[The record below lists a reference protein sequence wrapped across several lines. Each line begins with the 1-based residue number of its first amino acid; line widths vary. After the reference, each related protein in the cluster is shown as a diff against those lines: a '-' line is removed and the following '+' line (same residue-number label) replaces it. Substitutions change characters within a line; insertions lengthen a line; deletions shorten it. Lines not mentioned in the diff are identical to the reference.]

1 MRNTE
6 VYDEFVLVQY
16 IWWILIEVSLFWLIY
31 IVNNVNI

>member
-16 IWWILIEVSLFWLIY
+16 IRWILIEVSLFWLIY